1 MLDVDPAAR
10 TETHPPLSPL
20 EEPAISKLD
29 STAPSAMKSSDK
41 EKTQAQANEQG
52 QELEKDLAMNGHDPS
67 HNDAASAPGVSATN
81 DDAEDEHK
89 ISPSAPAAGNS
100 ANIAPSTL
108 ADQDQEMAD
117 ASPIPAEV
125 MEQDAS
131 MNEASTFISTSSGS
145 GMGQAI
151 DQDDLDGGLLDG
163 ALDDYDDLDQ
173 DTEDTEV
180 GNGEHDFSDDDDDLD
195 DVDDRLLD
203 SSDRPGPDDEMLS
216 PEGTTQSNAAK
227 SDDQDTDS
235 HEHNTDLQDKGS
247 AAVHSEDSDSDL
259 PDPEGS
265 DNEHED
271 DEDGGDADEEDV
283 EDEDEEEDDDEL
295 PAQPTRKDSSAPL
308 SQKPTLNRPTTTEEE
323 LKDSGDDLS
332 DLSEFDDTDDSDE
345 DDDMLESKTLQ
356 QDSSTK
362 TSPLPAPSALA
373 TTANNSTRPAPGG
386 RKRSMQDM
394 NNKDTAKQDQDSIKT
409 EQEDQIEI
417 PTKRARLSEPANR
430 NKASPEVEEV
440 QNSDKESGSEAAD
453 EDEEDEEEEEKV
465 TRGEDEADA
474 EAEGDEGED
483 EETKQMHKE
492 ALDALTSI
500 EVEFANL
507 RDKMYEERMTELD
520 REVEMINDGTHPE
533 LSSLMQEIEQKREHR
548 LRVADMGKKYKKD
561 IAQNHF
567 VIQEYQAY
575 CSFQSARRN
584 ARSETVR
591 ALGKKQQQLI
601 LELALS
607 SDTRQRNVIA
617 DKSALVRARKLKRSE
632 VNELKAMS
640 ERRGFPVSTKPLAVT
655 RSELEED
662 FTALGLARP
671 APSPTENTIAQ
682 EPHLSRHNTHGPPMM
697 SMHPASAPP
706 RPLSSSRWSSAP
718 EYPPHPSITPP
729 GGYYGARPEV
739 EIYVDGN
746 RCMIDGIW
754 YKPSDSVVVLDAAI
768 GKYNAKYLFLANDE
782 IMLQRTDGSKTR
794 LHLSLF
800 RGRKLCMQPK
810 A

>member
-1 MLDVDPAAR
+1 
-10 TETHPPLSPL
+10 
-20 EEPAISKLD
+20 
-29 STAPSAMKSSDK
+29 MKSSDK
-41 EKTQAQANEQG
+41 DKALVQSNEQDQG
-52 QELEKDLAMNGHDPS
+52 LEKAITMNGHDPS
-67 HNDAASAPGVSATN
+67 HNNTVSDPGVSTK

-89 ISPSAPAAGNS
+89 ISSSALATGNS
-100 ANIAPSTL
+100 TSNAPSSD

-125 MEQDAS
+125 IEQDAPV
-131 MNEASTFISTSSGS
+131 NEATTFISSVSGS

-180 GNGEHDFSDDDDDLD
+180 GNGEHDFSDDDDDDLD
-195 DVDDRLLD
+195 DVDERLLD

-216 PEGTTQSNAAK
+216 PEETAQTNTAK
-227 SDDQDTDS
+227 SDDHDTDA
-235 HEHNTDLQDKGS
+235 HEHNPDMQDKDS

-259 PDPEGS
+259 PEPEGS
-265 DNEHED
+265 DNDHED

-283 EDEDEEEDDDEL
+283 EDEDEEEEDDES
-295 PAQPTRKDSSAPL
+295 PTQPTRKDSGAPL

-345 DDDMLESKTLQ
+345 DDDMLEAKTLQ
-356 QDSSTK
+356 QDTTIAK
-362 TSPLPAPSALA
+362 TSLPAPSASA
-373 TTANNSTRPAPGG
+373 TAANNSTRLMPGG
-386 RKRSMQDM
+386 RKRSVQDM
-394 NNKDTAKQDQDSIKT
+394 SNKGMAKQDQDSIKT
-409 EQEDQIEI
+409 EQEDQVEI
-417 PTKRARLSEPANR
+417 PSKRARLSEPANR
-430 NKASPEVEEV
+430 NKPSPEPEEV
-440 QNSDKESGSEAAD
+440 QNSDKESGSEGAD
-453 EDEEDEEEEEKV
+453 DDEEDEEEEEKV
-465 TRGEDEADA
+465 AREEDEAEA

-548 LRVADMGKKYKKD
+548 LRVAEMGRKYKTD
-561 IAQNHF
+561 IAQSHF

-584 ARSETVR
+584 ARSEMVR

-632 VNELKAMS
+632 VNELKAMG
-640 ERRGFPVSTKPLAVT
+640 EPYTTST
-655 RSELEED
+655 
-662 FTALGLARP
+662 
-671 APSPTENTIAQ
+671 
-682 EPHLSRHNTHGPPMM
+682 
-697 SMHPASAPP
+697 ASAGE
-706 RPLSSSRWSSAP
+706 LNSAR
-718 EYPPHPSITPP
+718 ITHFETCSKWTTADAYAPVL
-729 GGYYGARPEV
+729 GTLTA
-739 EIYVDGN
+739 YV
-746 RCMIDGIW
+746 
-754 YKPSDSVVVLDAAI
+754 
-768 GKYNAKYLFLANDE
+768 
-782 IMLQRTDGSKTR
+782 
-794 LHLSLF
+794 
-800 RGRKLCMQPK
+800 
-810 A
+810 

>member
-1 MLDVDPAAR
+1 
-10 TETHPPLSPL
+10 
-20 EEPAISKLD
+20 
-29 STAPSAMKSSDK
+29 
-41 EKTQAQANEQG
+41 
-52 QELEKDLAMNGHDPS
+52 
-67 HNDAASAPGVSATN
+67 
-81 DDAEDEHK
+81 
-89 ISPSAPAAGNS
+89 
-100 ANIAPSTL
+100 
-108 ADQDQEMAD
+108 
-117 ASPIPAEV
+117 
-125 MEQDAS
+125 
-131 MNEASTFISTSSGS
+131 MNEASTFIASVSGS

-180 GNGEHDFSDDDDDLD
+180 GNGEHDFSDEDDDDLD
-195 DVDDRLLD
+195 DVDERLLD
-203 SSDRPGPDDEMLS
+203 SSDRPGPEDEMLS
-216 PEGTTQSNAAK
+216 PEGTAQTNTAK
-227 SDDQDTDS
+227 SDDQDTDAN
-235 HEHNTDLQDKGS
+235 EHNRDMLDKGS
-247 AAVHSEDSDSDL
+247 VALHSEDSDSDL

-265 DNEHED
+265 DHEHEED

-283 EDEDEEEDDDEL
+283 EDEDEEEDDDEP
-295 PAQPTRKDSSAPL
+295 PAQPTRKDSGAPL

-345 DDDMLESKTLQ
+345 DDDMLDTKTLQ
-356 QDSSTK
+356 QDTTAK
-362 TSPLPAPSALA
+362 TSSLPAPSASA
-373 TTANNSTRPAPGG
+373 TTANNSVRPMPGG

-394 NNKDTAKQDQDSIKT
+394 NNKGTAKQGQDSIKT
-409 EQEDQIEI
+409 EQEDQVEI
-417 PTKRARLSEPANR
+417 PSKRARLSEPANR
-430 NKASPEVEEV
+430 NKTSTEVEEV
-440 QNSDKESGSEAAD
+440 QNSDKESGSEGAD
-453 EDEEDEEEEEKV
+453 DDEEDEEEEEKA
-465 TRGEDEADA
+465 TREDDEADV
-474 EAEGDEGED
+474 EAEGDEGDED

-507 RDKMYEERMTELD
+507 RDKMYEERMMELD

-548 LRVADMGKKYKKD
+548 LRVAEMGKKYKTD
-561 IAQNHF
+561 IAQSHF

-584 ARSETVR
+584 ARSEMVR

-632 VNELKAMS
+632 VNELKAMG
-640 ERRGFPVSTKPLAVT
+640 ERKGFPVSTKPLAVT

-662 FTALGLARP
+662 FTAMGKVLRLD
-671 APSPTENTIAQ
+671 IVQ
-682 EPHLSRHNTHGPPMM
+682 EIQDNS
-697 SMHPASAPP
+697 
-706 RPLSSSRWSSAP
+706 
-718 EYPPHPSITPP
+718 
-729 GGYYGARPEV
+729 ARPEV

>member
-1 MLDVDPAAR
+1 L
-10 TETHPPLSPL
+10 
-20 EEPAISKLD
+20 AIPKLD
-29 STAPSAMKSSDK
+29 PTAESVMKSSDK
-41 EKTQAQANEQG
+41 EKAQVPSNDQS
-52 QELEKDLAMNGHDPS
+52 QELDRDLAMNGHDPS
-67 HNDAASAPGVSATN
+67 HTEAVSVTGVPATK
-81 DDAEDEHK
+81 DDADDEHK
-89 ISPSAPAAGNS
+89 ISSSAHAAGNS
-100 ANIAPSTL
+100 ANNAPSSD

-125 MEQDAS
+125 IEQDAP
-131 MNEASTFISTSSGS
+131 MNEASTFIASVSGS

-180 GNGEHDFSDDDDDLD
+180 GNGEHDFSDEDDDDLD
-195 DVDDRLLD
+195 DVDERLLD

-216 PEGTTQSNAAK
+216 PEGTAQTNTAK
-227 SDDQDTDS
+227 SDDQDTDAN
-235 HEHNTDLQDKGS
+235 EHNRDMLDKGS
-247 AAVHSEDSDSDL
+247 VALHSEDSDSDL

-265 DNEHED
+265 DHEHEED

-283 EDEDEEEDDDEL
+283 EDEDEEEDDDEP
-295 PAQPTRKDSSAPL
+295 PAQPTRKDSGAPL

-345 DDDMLESKTLQ
+345 DDDMLDTKTLQ
-356 QDSSTK
+356 QDATAK
-362 TSPLPAPSALA
+362 TSSLPAPSASA
-373 TTANNSTRPAPGG
+373 TTVNNSVRPLPGG

-394 NNKDTAKQDQDSIKT
+394 NNKGTAKQDQDSIKT
-409 EQEDQIEI
+409 EQEDQVEI
-417 PTKRARLSEPANR
+417 PSKRARLSEPANR
-430 NKASPEVEEV
+430 NKTSPEVEEV
-440 QNSDKESGSEAAD
+440 QNSDKES
-453 EDEEDEEEEEKV
+453 
-465 TRGEDEADA
+465 
-474 EAEGDEGED
+474 D

-548 LRVADMGKKYKKD
+548 LRVAEMGKKYKTD
-561 IAQNHF
+561 IAQSHF

-584 ARSETVR
+584 ARSEMVR

-632 VNELKAMS
+632 VNELKAMG
-640 ERRGFPVSTKPLAVT
+640 ERKGFPVSTKPLAVT

-662 FTALGLARP
+662 FTAMGLGRP
-671 APSPTENTIAQ
+671 VPPPTVNSIAQ
-682 EPHLSRHNTHGPPMM
+682 EPHLSRHITNGPPMM
-697 SMHPASAPP
+697 PMHPSSAPP
-706 RPLSSSRWSSAP
+706 RPMSNSRWSSAP

-729 GGYYGARPEV
+729 GGYYGAYGCARPEV